1 MFNPISAAS
10 PPIYRPTTDPKTG
23 KIIHVAS
30 DDPTDTMCIS
40 DPDGLENKAA
50 ELQEKIL
57 TAVANGDFKSLG
69 SLLIK
74 MLRIKTVMGLGTTVK
89 RR

>member
-1 MFNPISAAS
+1 MFNPISIAK
-10 PPIYRPTTDPKTG
+10 PPAYISTTDPKTG

-30 DDPTDTMCIS
+30 DDPTDTVCIS
-40 DPDGLENKAA
+40 EPNGLENKAA

-57 TAVANGDFKSLG
+57 TAISNGDFKSLG

-74 MLRIKTVMGLGTTVK
+74 MLRINTVMGLGTTVK
-89 RR
+89 K